1 MNTRIFTII
10 LQMNKNELNAYDLQ
24 HLTVN
29 LRGGELK
36 LRFNQQS
43 SPMEVIVQQLD
54 SNKVRQQTVHII
66 KVPSPSSP
74 PPLRPNFLC
83 KEILFK
89 LLTFRCAI
97 TRKSEESSPRKS
109 LPVLYTPS
117 VGPSR
122 LRILSPLI
130 YKEGHWFELLHE
142 RRTEPDPLWWLP
154 GRSTRCIKNSFQLP
168 RRTLTP
174 CYISNDRALVYVC
187 NLDNKPKIKDPYSKF
202 NVRSKNNAHMQWLL
216 SVIICLCICFS
227 IFNGVTSLK
236 QVPFFTEKK

>member
-66 KVPSPSSP
+66 KVPLP
-74 PPLRPNFLC
+74 PNFLC

-89 LLTFRCAI
+89 LLTFRYAI

-109 LPVLYTPS
+109 LPVLYAPS

-122 LRILSPLI
+122 PRILSPLI
-130 YKEGHWFELLHE
+130 HKEGHWFELLHE
-142 RRTEPDPLWWLP
+142 RRTEPAPPFDD
-154 GRSTRCIKNSFQLP
+154 FQEGL
-168 RRTLTP
+168 
-174 CYISNDRALVYVC
+174 RAVSRIHSSYQ
-187 NLDNKPKIKDPYSKF
+187 DEP
-202 NVRSKNNAHMQWLL
+202 
-216 SVIICLCICFS
+216 
-227 IFNGVTSLK
+227 
-236 QVPFFTEKK
+236 

>member
-24 HLTVN
+24 HLTAN

-74 PPLRPNFLC
+74 PLRPNFLC

-97 TRKSEESSPRKS
+97 TCKSEESSPRKS

>member
-1 MNTRIFTII
+1 MNWSWDSTSKVHQWRLLFNNWTLIKSG
-10 LQMNKNELNAYDLQ
+10 NKQY
-24 HLTVN
+24 TSS
-29 LRGGELK
+29 
-36 LRFNQQS
+36 RFL
-43 SPMEVIVQQLD
+43 P
-54 SNKVRQQTVHII
+54 
-66 KVPSPSSP
+66 PPPP

-97 TRKSEESSPRKS
+97 TCKSEESSPRKS

>member
-1 MNTRIFTII
+1 
-10 LQMNKNELNAYDLQ
+10 MNKNELNAYDLRRW
-24 HLTVN
+24 TVN
-29 LRGGELK
+29 LRVGELK
-36 LRFNQQS
+36 LRFNQKS
-43 SPMEVIVQQLD
+43 LPIEVIVQQLD

-66 KVPSPSSP
+66 KVPP
-74 PPLRPNFLC
+74 PPNFLC

-89 LLTFRCAI
+89 LLTFRYAI
-97 TRKSEESSPRKS
+97 TRKSEESSRRKS
-109 LPVLYTPS
+109 LPVFFTPS

-142 RRTEPDPLWWLP
+142 RRTEPGPLWWLP

-174 CYISNDRALVYVC
+174 CHISNDQDLVCVC

-202 NVRSKNNAHMQWLL
+202 NVRSKNNAHMQLLL
-216 SVIICLCICFS
+216 SFITCLCICFS

>member
-1 MNTRIFTII
+1 
-10 LQMNKNELNAYDLQ
+10 MNKNELNAYDLRRW
-24 HLTVN
+24 TVN
-29 LRGGELK
+29 LRVGELK
-36 LRFNQQS
+36 LRFNQKS
-43 SPMEVIVQQLD
+43 LPIEVIVQQLD
-54 SNKVRQQTVHII
+54 SNKVRQQTAHII
-66 KVPSPSSP
+66 KVPP
-74 PPLRPNFLC
+74 PPNFLC

-89 LLTFRCAI
+89 LLTFRYAI
-97 TRKSEESSPRKS
+97 TRKSEESSRRKS
-109 LPVLYTPS
+109 LPVFFTPS

-142 RRTEPDPLWWLP
+142 RRTEPGPLWWLP

-174 CYISNDRALVYVC
+174 CHISNDQDLVCVC

-202 NVRSKNNAHMQWLL
+202 NVRSKNNAHMQLLL
-216 SVIICLCICFS
+216 SFITCLCICFS

>member
-10 LQMNKNELNAYDLQ
+10 LQMNKNELNAYDLR

-66 KVPSPSSP
+66 KVPP
-74 PPLRPNFLC
+74 PPNFLC

-89 LLTFRCAI
+89 LLTFRYAI

-109 LPVLYTPS
+109 LPVLHTPS
-117 VGPSR
+117 AGPSR

-130 YKEGHWFELLHE
+130 CKERHWFAHGTRPPLMTS
-142 RRTEPDPLWWLP
+142 RTV
-154 GRSTRCIKNSFQLP
+154 
-168 RRTLTP
+168 
-174 CYISNDRALVYVC
+174 YALYQEFIPVTKT
-187 NLDNKPKIKDPYSKF
+187 NLDT
-202 NVRSKNNAHMQWLL
+202 LL
-216 SVIICLCICFS
+216 YL
-227 IFNGVTSLK
+227 
-236 QVPFFTEKK
+236 